1 MAQAMADTLSHGLLA
16 SYRFAGT
23 LISPFAGMLIRSRAR
38 RGKEDL
44 KRRRERFGH
53 AGSRKPKGALI
64 WVHAASVGETVAIL
78 PLIRRIEESGSYV
91 VLTTGTVTSAQL
103 AAKQIGPRTLHQYAP
118 LDLAPFVNRFLN
130 TWQPQLAIFVESELW
145 PATFHALARRNIPH
159 VLVNARMSER
169 SFFRWRRA
177 SGLIGAMLANVTL
190 CLAQTVDDAERFR
203 VLGAPRVRV
212 TGNLKFDTPAPADNP
227 AQLKLL
233 EQTIRGRKVWLASST
248 HPGEE
253 AIVLRV
259 HKALRH
265 HLPDLLTIIVP
276 RHPERGS
283 EVAGLAQSEGVS
295 YMLRSEG
302 HLPKQDTEV
311 YIADTIGEMGLHYRI
326 APVSFIGGSLVRH
339 DGQNPIEAAKL
350 GTAILH
356 GPDVHNFPEIYTA
369 LNSSDATI
377 EVDSAEMLARNVG
390 RLLVNEKERL
400 KYCDQATKAIREF
413 EGALTATMDA
423 IEPLLTAFS
432 VSAALEQARR

>member
-1 MAQAMADTLSHGLLA
+1 MADVLSESLLA
-16 SYRFAGT
+16 TYRVAGT
-23 LISPFAGMLIRSRAR
+23 LVSPFAGALIQARAR

-44 KRRRERFGH
+44 PRRKERFGYP
-53 AGSRKPKGALI
+53 GSRKPNGSLI
-64 WVHAASVGETVAIL
+64 WVHAASVGETIAIL
-78 PLIRRIEESGSYV
+78 PLVKRIEETGSYV

-130 TWQPQLAIFVESELW
+130 AWKPQLAIFVESELW
-145 PATFHALARRNIPH
+145 PATFHALAKRGIPH

-177 SGLIGAMLANVTL
+177 SGLIGSMLSNVTL

-212 TGNLKFDTPAPADNP
+212 TGNLKFDTPPPADNP
-227 AQLKLL
+227 AQLKLF
-233 EQTIRGRKVWLASST
+233 EQTLRGRKSWLASST

-253 AIVLRV
+253 AIALRV
-259 HKALRH
+259 HKALKH

-276 RHPERGS
+276 RHPERGR
-283 EVAGLAQSEGVS
+283 EVAALAESEGLTHT
-295 YMLRSEG
+295 LRSEG
-302 HLPKQDTEV
+302 HLPKPETDI
-311 YIADTIGEMGLHYRI
+311 YIADTIGEMGLHYRV

-339 DGQNPIEAAKL
+339 GGQNPIEPAKL
-350 GTAILH
+350 RTAILY

-369 LNSSDATI
+369 LNSSDAAI
-377 EVDSAEMLARNVG
+377 EVESAEILARTVG
-390 RLLVNEKERL
+390 RLLVNEPERKKL
-400 KYCDQATKAIREF
+400 CDQAERAVQEF
-413 EGALTATMDA
+413 EGALKATMDA

>member
-1 MAQAMADTLSHGLLA
+1 MASLFADSFLA
-16 SYRFAGT
+16 SYRMAGT
-23 LISPFAGMLIRSRAR
+23 MASPLAGTLIRSRAR

-44 KRRRERFGH
+44 NRRKERFGY
-53 AGSRKPKGALI
+53 AGARRPSGALV
-64 WVHAASVGETVAIL
+64 WVHAASVGETIAIL
-78 PLIRRIEESGSYV
+78 PLVKRIEAMGAYV

-103 AAKQIGPRTLHQYAP
+103 AAKQVGPRTLHQYAP
-118 LDLAPFVNRFLN
+118 LDLMPFVRRFLN
-130 TWQPQLAIFVESELW
+130 AWRPQLAIFVESELW
-145 PATFHALARRNIPH
+145 PATFHALATRNIPH

-177 SGLIGAMLANVTL
+177 SSVIGAMLSNVTL

-212 TGNLKFDTPAPADNP
+212 TGNLKFDTPAPPEIP
-227 AQLKLL
+227 AQQTLL
-233 EQTIRGRKVWLASST
+233 EQTLQGRKIWLASST
-248 HPGEE
+248 HAGEE

-259 HKALRH
+259 HKALKQ
-265 HLPDLLTIIVP
+265 HLPNLITIIVP
-276 RHPERGS
+276 RHPERGG
-283 EVAGLAQSEGVS
+283 EIAQLATAEGVS
-295 YMLRSEG
+295 WMQRSAG
-302 HLPKQDTEV
+302 NLPKADTEV

-339 DGQNPIEAAKL
+339 GGQNPIEPAKL

-369 LNSSDATI
+369 LNASDASI
-377 EVDSAEMLARNVG
+377 EVDGAEMLARSVG
-390 RLLVNEKERL
+390 RLLVKEDERQRL
-400 KYCDQATKAIREF
+400 CKSARSAIQEF
-413 EGALTATMDA
+413 EGALAATMNA

>member
-1 MAQAMADTLSHGLLA
+1 MADVLSRSLLA
-16 SYRFAGT
+16 SYRIAGT
-23 LISPFAGMLIRSRAR
+23 LVSPFAGSLILARAR
-38 RGKEDL
+38 KGKEDL
-44 KRRRERFGH
+44 PRRRERFGY
-53 AGSRKPKGALI
+53 AGSRKPNGSLI

-78 PLIRRIEESGSYV
+78 PLIKRIEETGSYV

-130 TWQPQLAIFVESELW
+130 TWKPQLAIFVESELW
-145 PATFHALARRNIPH
+145 PATFHALAKRNIPH

-177 SGLIGAMLANVTL
+177 SGLIGAMLSSVTL

-233 EQTIRGRKVWLASST
+233 EQTLRGRKVWLASST

-253 AIVLRV
+253 AIALRV
-259 HKALRH
+259 HKALKH
-265 HLPDLLTIIVP
+265 HLPDLLTVIVP
-276 RHPERGS
+276 RHPERGR
-283 EVAGLAQSEGVS
+283 EVAGLALSEGLS
-295 YMLRSEG
+295 HTLRSEG
-302 HLPKQDTEV
+302 HLPKADTDV
-311 YIADTIGEMGLHYRI
+311 YIADTIGEMGLHYRL

-339 DGQNPIEAAKL
+339 GGQNPIEPAKL
-350 GTAILH
+350 QTAILH

-377 EVDSAEMLARNVG
+377 EVDSAEMLARSVG
-390 RLLVNEKERL
+390 RLLVNEREREKL
-400 KYCDQATKAIREF
+400 CSQATKAIQEF
-413 EGALTATMDA
+413 EGALSATMDA